1 MVGTVLDIACLLS
14 NLVNVRS
21 SGRLRR
27 GTEAASLELL
37 YHIQY
42 YSILLNDLLFL
53 CQISFKGFLLTVH

>member
-37 YHIQY
+37 YHIH

-53 CQISFKGFLLTVH
+53 CQISMKGFLLTVH

>member
-42 YSILLNDLLFL
+42 SILLNDLLFL